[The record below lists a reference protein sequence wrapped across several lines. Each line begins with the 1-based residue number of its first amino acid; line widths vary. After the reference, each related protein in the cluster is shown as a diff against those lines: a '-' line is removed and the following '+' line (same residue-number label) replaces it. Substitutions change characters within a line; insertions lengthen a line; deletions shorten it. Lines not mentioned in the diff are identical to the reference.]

1 LPHGVQCI
9 GLRIARLDDGHN
21 GHRGARRLA
30 SPEGLFAPHP
40 PQPLCLEQAVDRK
53 ECGRRRTL
61 NIPSDEGIFTN
72 STSAQD
78 RCRLPSQLS
87 SSLGLSSIASCD
99 ASAARCIC
107 NCIFCMPSW
116 PRAVAEP
123 CWMLVYLR
131 QPTGAKHAGT
141 ARANLACREAAA
153 VQREDHLSVLQ
164 IGMGAPT
171 AGGHYRLPPDGQLRS
186 WEGIPHFG
194 PPAARGSPSPGKAEQ
209 SSKRACTRQSRI
221 GLFFANFF
229 SRQFSHRLSS
239 GMWDAAFQ
247 ATERERERERL
258 VRPCRGLHAANNGSA
273 RRLSNTAGQSCLV
286 IHRLHSLPAAEGA
299 LMSSGTGSELLP
311 ASYPPRAKMERSASS
326 GRVGAKRGCVADA
339 AQPLMA
345 LRSVRPAVDPFLADR
360 CTGSDA
366 LCATGALRSHGARL
380 MGEKKRTRA
389 DLRVQFSTSASAC
402 SLAKLHSIF
411 EGFFVGRRSGDARSL
426 ARSSVALQ
434 ARIAEGSSPSFQ
446 TLARPPHCARLQ
458 CTLVLAFQPPLAIL
472 HARVTSEKQASAC
485 PRKASWPTES
495 HAVSEARSHSH
506 ETSHQRFI
514 VSSREFARQ
523 DRAAC

>member
-1 LPHGVQCI
+1 MQGRLVPTSHAGRQQPSSVKITCQCSRSAWALQRREDI
-9 GLRIARLDDGHN
+9 TGSRQTGSSDRGKGYLTLAR
-21 GHRGARRLA
+21 
-30 SPEGLFAPHP
+30 
-40 PQPLCLEQAVDRK
+40 QPLE
-53 ECGRRRTL
+53 
-61 NIPSDEGIFTN
+61 
-72 STSAQD
+72 
-78 RCRLPSQLS
+78 
-87 SSLGLSSIASCD
+87 
-99 ASAARCIC
+99 
-107 NCIFCMPSW
+107 
-116 PRAVAEP
+116 
-123 CWMLVYLR
+123 
-131 QPTGAKHAGT
+131 
-141 ARANLACREAAA
+141 A
-153 VQREDHLSVLQ
+153 VQAL
-164 IGMGAPT
+164 A
-171 AGGHYRLPPDGQLRS
+171 
-186 WEGIPHFG
+186 
-194 PPAARGSPSPGKAEQ
+194 
-209 SSKRACTRQSRI
+209 RQSRAASAPVH
-221 GLFFANFF
+221 GKVESGFF
-229 SRQFSHRLSS
+229 SRISFPGNFPTASPLACGTLRSKPQ
-239 GMWDAAFQ
+239 
-247 ATERERERERL
+247 RERERERL